1 MKQNRLSMMPEGL
14 LLPLSDQEVRDLIIY
29 LRQPSQVP
37 LYATAETAVQFF
49 NGKDLANWTGDP
61 EVWRVDKGEIVGQ
74 SATGLKHNEFLKSH
88 FVLGDFRLVCDVKLT
103 PNAAN
108 SGIQF
113 RSEPFEAFE
122 MRGCQA
128 DVGEGWWG
136 KIYEENGR
144 ALLVTR
150 PGDAFVRTND
160 WNTYEIVAVGNR
172 IRTALNGH
180 LCADLDDPKI
190 ARSGII
196 GLQVHSGGPTEVRFR
211 NLQLELNPRFE
222 LRTLK

>member
-1 MKQNRLSMMPEGL
+1 MPDGL
-14 LLPLSDQEVRDLIIY
+14 LLPLSDQEVRDLIMY

-37 LYATAETAVQFF
+37 LYATAETATQFF
-49 NGKDLANWTGDP
+49 NGKDLAYWDGNP

-74 SATGLKHNEFLKSH
+74 STMGLKHNEFLKSH

-128 DVGEGWWG
+128 DAGLGWWG
-136 KIYEENGR
+136 KVYEENGR
-144 ALLVTR
+144 ALIATK
-150 PGDAFVRTND
+150 PGDGFVRTND
-160 WNTYEIVAVGNR
+160 WNTYEILAVGNR
-172 IRTALNGH
+172 VRTALNGQ
-180 LCADLDDPKI
+180 LCADLDDSKI

-211 NLQLELNPRFE
+211 NLQLELNPKFE
-222 LRTLK
+222 LRTAK